1 MFSNE
6 ITGLNEVIIK
16 FCKIDKRAIIPKFA
30 SNGAAGFDFHALDS
44 YVIKPNEQSLIHT
57 GLSVELPFGY
67 ELQVRPRS
75 GLALNHKITILNSPG
90 TVDSDY
96 RGELMIILMNFGEEF
111 KINSGDRIAQ
121 GIIQRLPIVKIE
133 EVSMLSK
140 TKRDKGGFGSTG
152 I

>member
-1 MFSNE
+1 MFNDE
-6 ITGLNEVIIK
+6 RMGYNKVIVK
-16 FCKIDKRAIIPKFA
+16 FYKIDNRAIIPKFA
-30 SNGAAGFDFHALDS
+30 SSGAAGFDFHALDS
-44 YVIKPNEQSLIHT
+44 CIIKSNEHLLIRT

-75 GLALNHKITILNSPG
+75 GLALKHKLAILNSPG

-96 RGELMIILMNFGEEF
+96 RGELMIIVMNFGDDF
-111 KINSGDRIAQ
+111 TINSGDRIAQ
-121 GIIQRLPIVKIE
+121 GVVHKLPLVKIE
-133 EVSMLSK
+133 EVSSLSN